1 MPRNIYDSKQG
12 TGLKILTPKQ
22 MPQRLPIAL
31 AQIKA
36 SNNSRSLL
44 NEIIQIVHSLYQSK
58 EITKKVYNNIIK
70 SIKV

>member
-22 MPQRLPIAL
+22 M
-31 AQIKA
+31 KA

-44 NEIIQIVHSLYQSK
+44 NEIIQIVHSLYESK
-58 EITKKVYNNIIK
+58 ELPKKCIIT
-70 SIKV
+70 

>member
-22 MPQRLPIAL
+22 MLQRLPIAL

-44 NEIIQIVHSLYQSK
+44 NEIIQIVHSLYESK
-58 EITKKVYNNIIK
+58 ELPKKCIIT
-70 SIKV
+70 